1 MGINSFPPST
11 SKMYKLLSLAPLL
24 LSSVSCQVSDK
35 AASPFLNL
43 GCQCV
48 SPSLTYVDSLGV
60 VQGNCHTSD
69 HTGARWCYVDVR
81 LTSCQDLFPST
92 RFPGK
97 AFSYEAC
104 ATPPV
109 ALPAYGA
116 PHIHPQP
123 LPVQPVLP
131 QPLPVHPVNPLPV
144 QPPPPHYLP
153 QAPLPPGFAGV
164 SFKNNEEQQ
173 P

>member
-1 MGINSFPPST
+1 MGSINNSPHST

-24 LSSVSCQVSDK
+24 
-35 AASPFLNL
+35 LNL

-60 VQGNCHTSD
+60 VQGNCHTYD
-69 HTGARWCYVDVR
+69 HTGARWCYVDLR

-116 PHIHPQP
+116 PHIH
-123 LPVQPVLP
+123 
-131 QPLPVHPVNPLPV
+131 
-144 QPPPPHYLP
+144 
-153 QAPLPPGFAGV
+153 
-164 SFKNNEEQQ
+164 
-173 P
+173 